1 MQFPLQTIEQLKP
14 IIQGFRRRAG
24 LTQAG
29 MAEKLGITQQ
39 SYAQIESNLH
49 ATSVERLHTILRL
62 LGVELNFSFSDALPD
77 PVAGTALGDNAAFID
92 SPGIATSA
100 VQQRPGSPRQ
110 PPMSTGTTKTGR
122 AKKSASSTATDPVA
136 VKQPDKTKW

>member
-14 IIQGFRRRAG
+14 IIQGFRKRAG

-49 ATSVERLHTILRL
+49 ATSVERLYTILRL
-62 LGVELNFSFSDALPD
+62 LGVELNFSSSDALPA
-77 PVAGTALGDNAAFID
+77 PLAGTARGDNAKFMG
-92 SPGIATSA
+92 PHVVTTSA
-100 VQQRPGSPRQ
+100 VQQRPGTLRNPS
-110 PPMSTGTTKTGR
+110 MSAGTAKTGR
-122 AKKSASSTATDPVA
+122 AKKSASSTSAGPVA